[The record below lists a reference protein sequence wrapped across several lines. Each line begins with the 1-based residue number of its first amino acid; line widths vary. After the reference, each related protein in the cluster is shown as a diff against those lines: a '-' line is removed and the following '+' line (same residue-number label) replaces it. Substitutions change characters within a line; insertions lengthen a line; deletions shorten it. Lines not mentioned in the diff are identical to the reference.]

1 MDGQPVFGAA
11 LTPTR
16 RAMSEILVAG
26 GGIGGL
32 TAALC
37 MARQGIQVRLF
48 EQAPAFEETGAGL
61 QLSPNA
67 SRVMHDLALEA
78 PLRSIAL
85 LPEAIEI
92 RHWRDGR
99 ILARYP
105 LGEHVRN
112 TYGFPYYLVMR
123 SDLVTCLADA
133 ALGDPRIELH
143 AGARVERIHQSRASV
158 AVSVNGNRQI
168 GSMLVGADGISSTV
182 RTALFGS
189 ETPAYSGDI
198 AWRAI
203 VSAAGLPEAI
213 MQPVVKIWWGPG
225 KHFVH
230 YPVRDSALVNC
241 VGVVARRH
249 EPQPGSWIE
258 PGDCEEFRSD
268 FAGWHRDVQALIDG
282 TERDGCYK
290 WALFDR
296 PPMPHWSD
304 HRITLLGDACH
315 AALPFMAQ
323 GAAMAIEDAAVLAR
337 CVADGGDVPRALA
350 RYESLRRDRT
360 AQVQRHSRRNAKIF
374 HLSGLSAWLR
384 NQSISLVGDR
394 FFRRLFAY
402 NAVESSES

>member
-1 MDGQPVFGAA
+1 MTLPG
-11 LTPTR
+11 

-37 MARQGIQVRLF
+37 FARRGFRVRLF
-48 EQAPAFEETGAGL
+48 EQAPTFDEPGAGV
-61 QLSPNA
+61 QLGPNA

-78 PLRSIAL
+78 PLRSSAF

-92 RHWRDGR
+92 RHWKSGR
-99 ILARYP
+99 VIAAYP
-105 LGEHVRN
+105 LGKHVLGA
-112 TYGFPYYLVMR
+112 YGFPYYLVR
-123 SDLVTCLADA
+123 RTDLVTCLANA
-133 ALGDPRIELH
+133 ARDDSRIELH
-143 AGARVERIHQSRASV
+143 TGARVERIYQSRATV
-158 AVSVNGNRQI
+158 AVSINRSRHI
-168 GSMLVGADGISSTV
+168 GSMLVGADGIHSTT

-189 ETPAYSGDI
+189 ETPTHSGDT
-198 AWRAI
+198 AWRAL
-203 VSAAGLPEAI
+203 VSAAALPEG
-213 MQPVVKIWWGPG
+213 MMRPVVTIWWGPG

-230 YPVRDSALVNC
+230 YFAGGNAMVNC
-241 VGVVARRH
+241 VGVTGGVTRK
-249 EPQPGSWIE
+249 EEEQQPQSWIE
-258 PGDCEEFRSD
+258 SGDHAEFQGD
-268 FAGWHRDVQALIDG
+268 FAGWHRDVQTLIDR
-282 TERDGCYK
+282 TPRDGCYK

-296 PPMPHWSD
+296 PPMPRWSD

-374 HLSGLSAWLR
+374 HLSGLGAWLR
-384 NQSISLVGDR
+384 NQSMGLIGDR
-394 FFRRLFAY
+394 FFRRLFTY